1 MRQWYDGVGMGILA
15 VGTVVALIAVPVA
28 AWTEVARPEVR
39 ALYAYGG
46 VLAVLAWLR
55 WSGRELLEPRILA
68 VFLAAMPLVY
78 LEAGWSA
85 GAPLGVRGVGPGSYA
100 ALAVAGR
107 REPGACVGRAAGIR
121 RRLKVR
127 RRSGG
132 QPQRRKDARPDGSAP
147 RRLVRRFPEASV
159 HGSMMDQPLLIS
171 SILRFAERFHGSV
184 EVISR

>member
-15 VGTVVALIAVPVA
+15 VGTAVALVAVPVA

-85 GAPLGVRGVGPGSYA
+85 GAPLGVEVVGLGIYA
-100 ALAVAGR
+100 ALAAAGLRWPWLLVAGIALH
-107 REPGACVGRAAGIR
+107 GVGWDLWHLHRGPVTDWYAIGCAAVDVSLAGC
-121 RRLKVR
+121 
-127 RRSGG
+127 
-132 QPQRRKDARPDGSAP
+132 A
-147 RRLVRRFPEASV
+147 ASRV
-159 HGSMMDQPLLIS
+159 PAWVAL
-171 SILRFAERFHGSV
+171 
-184 EVISR
+184 